1 MFFLYVLNKHVCF
14 TFLDLFALYDRILQ
28 LIHQLLLLDL
38 FTEVHKLISIAV
50 LPAHL
55 FISFSRLLV
64 QLNVARFFGVFGD
77 HLRIEG

>member
-38 FTEVHKLISIAV
+38 FTEVHKLISVAV
-50 LPAHL
+50 LPAQL
-55 FISFSRLLV
+55 FISFARFLV